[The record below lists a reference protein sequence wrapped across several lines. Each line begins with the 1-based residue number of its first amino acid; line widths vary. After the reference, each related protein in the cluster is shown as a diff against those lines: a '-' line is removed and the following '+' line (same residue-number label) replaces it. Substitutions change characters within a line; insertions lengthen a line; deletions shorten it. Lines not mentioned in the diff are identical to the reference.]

1 MRRKPANIDDYI
13 AGFEPDVRAILERIR
28 DTIRRAAPDARET
41 ISYGIPAFRQKRIL
55 VYFAAFKA
63 HIGFY
68 PPIRGDAKLE
78 AAAAR
83 YAGEKGNL
91 RFPLDEPM
99 PYALI
104 GRLTKL
110 RVRQEGL
117 TGKTAGRRPFREE
130 NQT

>member
-110 RVRQEGL
+110 RVRQDGESG
-117 TGKTAGRRPFREE
+117 
-130 NQT
+130 